1 MADSTRII
9 DGFFKGVPIRI
20 DSGLVTGGRKTV
32 KQEFPNRDT
41 QTIEDLGLKPRT
53 YNLQIV
59 IAPRTTVSGGA
70 TNTKQGY
77 FEYRDSIIAVIES
90 KGKGELIH
98 PLYGRIENVVAT
110 TYSLNEDFTDF
121 GRSRLNVTFEISED
135 KGIPRQTTTSIS
147 RLAQANTEVNL
158 SVISDVSSNF
168 KVTNK
173 FTNNFSDAFDKIN
186 EIIDTVKEAT
196 AFVGAVR
203 GEINEFNSFIGQLTA
218 DVNTLIGLPGELA
231 TSINNIFTN
240 INTLF
245 TSADPSVAAT
255 TAVTAT
261 GQVNTTASAKTAA
274 TDSPNATVAN
284 AAIRNEGTT
293 TETEDF
299 LGLPSAE
306 DNTTKAFA
314 GLFNFGVTATST
326 STASATGGT
335 PTDENDILPT
345 TAGRIERKQNRAVLN
360 GAVNA
365 LSLGYSYVNVSQI
378 EFNNVR
384 ELEDAADEL
393 EEQFELVMISGSS
406 DDVISTMTNMRS
418 IVQEFFDEQKITLK
432 QIISVNVY
440 TIPARV
446 LSYQYYGESKT
457 ADEII
462 ELNNI
467 SDVSFVDG
475 TVEIVTE

>member
-20 DSGLVTGGRKTV
+20 DSGSVTGGRKTV

-41 QTIEDLGLKPRT
+41 QTIDDLGLKPRT

-59 IAPRTTVSGGA
+59 IAPRTSVAGGA
-70 TNTKQGY
+70 TNTKQSY

-110 TYSLNEDFTDF
+110 TYSLNEDFSDF
-121 GRSRLNVTFEISED
+121 GRSRLAVTFEISED
-135 KGIPRQTTTSIS
+135 KGVPRQTTTSIS
-147 RLAQANTEVNL
+147 RLAQANTQVNL
-158 SVISDVSSNF
+158 AVISDISSNF

-186 EIIDTVKEAT
+186 QVIDAVKEAT

-218 DVNTLIGLPGELA
+218 DVNALIGLPGELA
-231 TSINNIFTN
+231 TSINNVFTN
-240 INTLF
+240 MDTLF
-245 TSADPSVAAT
+245 TSAEPSVVAT
-255 TAVTAT
+255 TAVTAA
-261 GQVNTTASAKTAA
+261 GEVNTTASAKTAA
-274 TDSPNATVAN
+274 TNNPNATVAN
-284 AAIRNEGTT
+284 AAIRNEATAT
-293 TETEDF
+293 ATEEF

-306 DNTTKAFA
+306 DNTTKAFT
-314 GLFNFGVTATST
+314 GLFDFGS
-326 STASATGGT
+326 S
-335 PTDENDILPT
+335 DEDDILPT
-345 TAGRIERKQNRAVLN
+345 TAGRIERIQNRATLN

-378 EFNNVR
+378 AFNNVR
-384 ELEDAADEL
+384 EIEAAADEL
-393 EEQFELVMISGSS
+393 EIQFERVMTSGSS

-418 IVQEFFDEQKITLK
+418 IVQEFFDEQKVTLK

-440 TIPARV
+440 TTPARV
-446 LSYQYYGESKT
+446 LSYQYFGESKS
-457 ADEII
+457 ADQII

>member
-32 KQEFPNRDT
+32 KHEFPNRDT
-41 QTIEDLGLKPRT
+41 QTVEDLGLRPRT

-59 IAPRTTVSGGA
+59 IAPRTTAAGGT
-70 TNTKQGY
+70 TNTRQGY
-77 FEYRDSIIAVIES
+77 FEYRDSIISVIES

-110 TYSLNEDFTDF
+110 TYSLNEDFEDF
-121 GRSRLNVTFEISED
+121 GRSRLAVTFEVSED
-135 KGIPRQTTTSIS
+135 RGVPRQTTTSIS
-147 RLAQANTEVNL
+147 RLSQANTEVNL
-158 SVISDVSSNF
+158 AVISDISSNF
-168 KVTNK
+168 TVTNK
-173 FTNNFSDAFDKIN
+173 FTNNFSDASDKIN
-186 EIIDTVKEAT
+186 EIIDQVKEAT

-203 GEINEFNSFIGQLTA
+203 AEINEFNSFLGQLTA
-218 DVNTLIGLPGELA
+218 DINSLIGLPGELA
-231 TSINNIFTN
+231 TSINNVFTN

-245 TSADPSVAAT
+245 TSPETTPAIAAT
-255 TAVTAT
+255 EDVT
-261 GQVNTTASAKTAA
+261 TTASAQTAA
-274 TDSPNATVAN
+274 SDNPNVTVAN
-284 AAIRNEGTT
+284 ATIRTEAAA
-293 TETEDF
+293 TETEEF

-314 GLFNFGVTATST
+314 GLFDFGSN
-326 STASATGGT
+326 
-335 PTDENDILPT
+335 DEDDILPT

-378 EFNNVR
+378 LFNNVR
-384 ELEDAADEL
+384 EIESAADVL
-393 EEQFELVMISGSS
+393 EVQFERVMTSGAS

-418 IVQEFFDEQKITLK
+418 IVQEFFDEQKVTLK

-440 TIPARV
+440 TTPARV
-446 LSYQYYGESKT
+446 LSFQYFGESKS
-457 ADEII
+457 ADQII

-475 TVEIVTE
+475 TVEIVTQ